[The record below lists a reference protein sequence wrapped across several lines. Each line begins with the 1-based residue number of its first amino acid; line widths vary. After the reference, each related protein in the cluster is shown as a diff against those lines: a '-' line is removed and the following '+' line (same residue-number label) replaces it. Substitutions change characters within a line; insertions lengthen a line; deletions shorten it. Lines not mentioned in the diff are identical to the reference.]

1 MIFKQWKHG
10 TATCRSVVVAHI
22 LIEIKYDKIARHCQP
37 LINEETYMFR
47 NQPSIYGQC
56 HGIRNIC
63 IYAG

>member
-1 MIFKQWKHG
+1 MGQLH
-10 TATCRSVVVAHI
+10 VDHAHI